1 MKPIIASYCFTVEDL
16 LAGRKYGI
24 KTKRSRWF
32 WFFVP
37 ILPFSF
43 GWLSS
48 IHIKDLFHGYN
59 LAAALV
65 GLLVPLCVIIAV
77 SFLIRWIVSF
87 IIRRQFAKRPDA
99 NQDVVW
105 EFSESGIAVS
115 SRNSK
120 SEIKWQHFYKVLAT
134 PAGFLFMPIAQIFH
148 FIPNRAFESAA
159 DIENLK
165 ILARQ
170 CAREFKELK

>member
-1 MKPIIASYCFTVEDL
+1 MESITACYCFTVEDL

-24 KTKRSRWF
+24 KTKQGRWV

-48 IHIKDLFHGYN
+48 IHLKDLFHGYN

-65 GLLVPLCVIIAV
+65 SLLVPLCVVIAV

-87 IIRRQFAKRPDA
+87 MIRRQFAKRPDA
-99 NQDVVW
+99 NLEIVW
-105 EFSESGIAVS
+105 TFSETGIATS
-115 SRNSK
+115 SSLSE
-120 SEIKWQHFYKVLAT
+120 SEIKWPTFYKVLAT
-134 PAGFLFMPIAQIFH
+134 PKGFLFMPNQQTFH
-148 FIPNRAFESAA
+148 FIPTRAFESPA

-165 ILARQ
+165 TLARQ